1 MSGMSFICAMAT
13 TSSYPMQAVD
23 RQLSLV
29 RDRDGVNHM
38 GLAYHHVR
46 KRPFTQAVGDQV
58 DQLQQL
64 SRECSGR
71 SARAFLQ
78 LSREGQAYAVWDAE
92 RRARHLEQVQ
102 SALGFLDWCRPLLL
116 H

>member
-1 MSGMSFICAMAT
+1 
-13 TSSYPMQAVD
+13 
-23 RQLSLV
+23 
-29 RDRDGVNHM
+29 M
-38 GLAYHHVR
+38 GLGYHHVR